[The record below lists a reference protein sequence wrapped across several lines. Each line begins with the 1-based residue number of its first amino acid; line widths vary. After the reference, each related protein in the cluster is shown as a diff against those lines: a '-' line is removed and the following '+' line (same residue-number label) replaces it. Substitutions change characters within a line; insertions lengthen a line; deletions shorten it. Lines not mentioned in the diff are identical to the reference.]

1 MSATTNYNYSLSFRV
16 PPTPVGTLPAKRVF
30 RSNPSSLSSSTTTT
44 SSESR
49 TIATAVSAATD
60 ANAQALQLSVNISTP
75 PKSTTTSPWQW
86 RLTLA
91 EEKLQGEG
99 VEAGGV
105 GGSGDGGETEVGL
118 SVALRGLS
126 TASSLPSSGPFGGFL
141 LQYKSFSLVAKRTRF
156 TLVSKS
162 IDSTSALSLQAKVKA
177 QHVLDQDGFY
187 NFAVVLSTESLLQE
201 TAMAPLGLVIPT
213 LFLDYPKSIDAI
225 FDDPV
230 STDVVFLWLNKVV
243 VVDDNQGDEGDD
255 SDDSDEGWGFRP
267 YEGVTISRLYAHQAV
282 LHQYPYF
289 RKKLP
294 LSISV
299 SSPSS
304 PSAQGGG
311 CCTMPRKLLVR
322 DFTLPLFRLVLR
334 YIYTKTI
341 DTTGIIAAA
350 QTATTTPKDQQQKQ
364 RSAGG
369 HVVKTEEPP
378 ITWMEVYQIADNLE
392 LDELRLLA
400 TDKMEQ
406 DRALKLKGLDD
417 GRAAQE

>member
-75 PKSTTTSPWQW
+75 PKPTTTSPWQW

-118 SVALRGLS
+118 SVDLRGLS

-162 IDSTSALSLQAKVKA
+162 IDTKVKA

-243 VVDDNQGDEGDD
+243 VVDDSQGDEGDD
-255 SDDSDEGWGFRP
+255 SDNSDEGWGFRP
-267 YEGVTISRLYAHQAV
+267 YEGVTISRL
-282 LHQYPYF
+282 
-289 RKKLP
+289 
-294 LSISV
+294 
-299 SSPSS
+299 
-304 PSAQGGG
+304 
-311 CCTMPRKLLVR
+311 
-322 DFTLPLFRLVLR
+322 